1 LASSKTG
8 VCVWLTGLSGA
19 EKSTI
24 SQALAGLVRAG
35 GREVTLLDG
44 DVVRTLLS
52 RGLGFTRDDRDM
64 NIARIAF
71 VAGEI
76 VRHNGIVICAAV
88 SPYRSARESARATV
102 GPDRFV
108 EVFVDTPLEVC
119 QARDPKGLYLRARRG
134 ELKGLTGI
142 DDPYE
147 APLNPDMVL
156 HTVDVE
162 PPRNAAVIASYLV
175 TRGLLAE
182 VR

>member
-1 LASSKTG
+1 
-8 VCVWLTGLSGA
+8 
-19 EKSTI
+19 
-24 SQALAGLVRAG
+24 
-35 GREVTLLDG
+35 
-44 DVVRTLLS
+44 
-52 RGLGFTRDDRDM
+52 M

>member
-1 LASSKTG
+1 

-19 EKSTI
+19 GKSTI
-24 SQALAGLVRAG
+24 SQALAELIQARGRA
-35 GREVTLLDG
+35 VTLLDG
-44 DVVRTLLS
+44 DAVRTLLS
-52 RGLGFTRDDRDM
+52 KGLGFTKDDRDM
-64 NIARIAF
+64 NIARMAF
-71 VAGEI
+71 VAAEI
-76 VRHNGIVICAAV
+76 VRHNGVVICAAV

-147 APLNPDMVL
+147 APLVPDLVL

-162 PPRNAAVIASYLV
+162 PSQNAGVIASYLAM
-175 TRGLLAE
+175 RRLLADA
-182 VR
+182 R